1 MTKPENHFP
10 HVPNLQA
17 WKQANI
23 YRETDMAKCPVCN
36 SRKGKRQCV
45 IANGLV
51 CSQCCG
57 TIRKEDLCLDC
68 SYYQKP
74 KRKYNEVPS
83 FTTNQIHDSVE
94 LTGYSNAIEGAFCAY
109 DIENNKSL
117 KDADTIRI
125 LELLIDKYHFKDTE
139 TNCDSP
145 FLSAGFNF
153 VDAVICKDLAG
164 FDDMVLVKVLSILHA
179 VVKRLTKTGKEYM
192 NIIHSY
198 AG

>member
-1 MTKPENHFP
+1 
-10 HVPNLQA
+10 
-17 WKQANI
+17 
-23 YRETDMAKCPVCN
+23 MAKCPICD

-51 CSQCCG
+51 CSLCCG

-109 DIENNKSL
+109 DIENNRIL
-117 KDADTIRI
+117 NDADAIKI
-125 LELLIDKYHFKDTE
+125 LELLIDKYHFKDTDI
-139 TNCDSP
+139 NCDSP

-153 VDAVICKDLAG
+153 VDAVIGKDLTGIDELA
-164 FDDMVLVKVLSILHA
+164 LVKVLSILHA
-179 VVKRLTKTGKEYM
+179 VVKRLTKTTGKEYM

>member
-1 MTKPENHFP
+1 
-10 HVPNLQA
+10 
-17 WKQANI
+17 
-23 YRETDMAKCPVCN
+23 MAKCPVCD
-36 SRKGKRQCV
+36 SRKGKRQCI

-51 CSQCCG
+51 CSLCCG
-57 TIRKEDLCLDC
+57 TIRKEDSCLNC

-83 FTTNQIHDSVE
+83 FTTNQIHESVE
-94 LTGYSNAIEGAFCAY
+94 LTGYSDAIEGAFCAY
-109 DIENNKSL
+109 DIENNKTL
-117 KDADTIRI
+117 NDADAIKI

-145 FLSAGFNF
+145 LLLLGFKF
-153 VDAVICKDLAG
+153 VDAVIGKDLAEI
-164 FDDMVLVKVLSILHA
+164 DELVLVKVLSILHA

>member
-1 MTKPENHFP
+1 
-10 HVPNLQA
+10 
-17 WKQANI
+17 
-23 YRETDMAKCPVCN
+23 MAKCPVCD

-51 CSQCCG
+51 CSLCCG

-94 LTGYSNAIEGAFCAY
+94 LTGYSDAFEGAFCAY
-109 DIENNKSL
+109 DSENNKSL
-117 KDADTIRI
+117 NDADTIRI
-125 LELLIDKYHFKDTE
+125 LELLMDKYHFKDAE
-139 TNCDSP
+139 INCDNP
-145 FLSAGFNF
+145 FLLAGFNF
-153 VDAVICKDLAG
+153 VDAVIGKDLAG
-164 FDDMVLVKVLSILHA
+164 IDELVLVKVLSILHA
-179 VVKRLTKTGKEYM
+179 VVKRLTKSGKEYM

-198 AG
+198 AGPKTGSDS